1 MFDFSEISV
10 CSDLFNENYKTFC
23 HNKNNQHFDYVN
35 EENDISFIL
44 MPENKLLGIEINFK
58 ENLESNYLI
67 EENRNKD
74 LEKKEKKIKFIL
86 NKLNLEK
93 SRKKGK

>member
-1 MFDFSEISV
+1 MFDFSEISIY
-10 CSDLFNENYKTFC
+10 SDLFDDKNETFSN
-23 HNKNNQHFDYVN
+23 NKNNQHFDSIN
-35 EENDISFIL
+35 EEND
-44 MPENKLLGIEINFK
+44 NFK

>member
-10 CSDLFNENYKTFC
+10 YSDLFDDKNETFSN
-23 HNKNNQHFDYVN
+23 NKNNQHFDSIN

-44 MPENKLLGIEINFK
+44 MPENKLLGIEINLK

>member
-10 CSDLFNENYKTFC
+10 YSDLFDDKKETISN
-23 HNKNNQHFDYVN
+23 NKNNQHSDSIN

-74 LEKKEKKIKFIL
+74 LEKKRKENKIYI
-86 NKLNLEK
+86 E
-93 SRKKGK
+93 